1 MLLSEQDP
9 NGGGRMS
16 RASNVSALSRTSGKP
31 ASRAPSSEIQ
41 PALDRGVSSM
51 LRTGT
56 EMGNVGI
63 GAQFDDLSGI
73 NNMQRPMRSRAT
85 SRMSTASSMSN
96 TSSRASKQLRH
107 FPSSSSAP
115 RQPMSH
121 YGQQYVTDTLSPT
134 TMNASGSSP
143 FNGRAK
149 SDRDSHRSHSMTHTI
164 QPPRFGLVSNRSL
177 TSLRPQP
184 ASRSSN
190 SYNYPISYGSGLRP
204 PGPYQRSVSPAL
216 GDDARLPPQGLQ
228 AYDDQRVSYAVQ
240 PQSHGNPVRA
250 YYYHPQQHAGQRQ
263 EYRGYSSRHNPGH
276 IRAAN
281 PSSRSTMSL
290 EDRAAVE
297 DEEFPVYGESYH
309 RDQPRQ
315 MQNLNSGHLIPRK

>member
-164 QPPRFGLVSNRSL
+164 QPPRFGLVSNRSD
-177 TSLRPQP
+177 RK
-184 ASRSSN
+184 
-190 SYNYPISYGSGLRP
+190 
-204 PGPYQRSVSPAL
+204 SV
-216 GDDARLPPQGLQ
+216 
-228 AYDDQRVSYAVQ
+228 V
-240 PQSHGNPVRA
+240 
-250 YYYHPQQHAGQRQ
+250 
-263 EYRGYSSRHNPGH
+263 
-276 IRAAN
+276 
-281 PSSRSTMSL
+281 
-290 EDRAAVE
+290 
-297 DEEFPVYGESYH
+297 
-309 RDQPRQ
+309 
-315 MQNLNSGHLIPRK
+315 